1 MKSRCTFVEPLE
13 SRQLLAGDVC
23 LASDPIERI
32 SDDVSPVVSPLV
44 ISETAQDYRNAPP
57 WGIGFA
63 PSFPPQ
69 FLPAPLFPGA
79 GIDAP
84 LILAG
89 GGADLLEEDG
99 GLVAAVRTNF
109 FAGVANELPP
119 ATLHLF
125 ERQDDG
131 SLEESASIELQFTP
145 REVLL
150 TDQLV
155 IVVGSSTGRVA
166 TGTGDAETVVMT
178 VARNDATN
186 RNTIRLDG
194 LFATATRRDDRLF
207 VSTFQP
213 PRFTPH
219 FDSPP
224 SFTHTVTVFDA
235 SGSSLSRIAS
245 GELPNAVLDEMVVGD
260 DMLVVEQ
267 IFSSEPDAER
277 SSPGETT
284 WIAPTQLTHHLVRY
298 RIVGDGIERIA
309 SLPLSADFNLRTEIS
324 ADGLTA
330 VVFGQ
335 HNVMFPA
342 VVDGPQAGYS
352 VALIDLSDDQPKLFQ
367 TVDIATR
374 DRQTIADIGHR
385 AVVIADGRNSL
396 LVVDTDQSIDVDA
409 ENRVTRIELPGT
421 PDQTYPGITSVTEL
435 SPETFAIVRRS
446 YTTRTDPAER
456 LSQSEVELLTLSLDD
471 HSVASQTVPD
481 HSALAIFTPSSAQ
494 PTLIGLGLFLA
505 PLETRQLV
513 VGRIDGS
520 GQFAQ
525 QATIDLDHVVEIDA
539 DENRLLLRQFDQLI
553 EYRWDSSDDPITT
566 PLGDPLPAPTAV
578 DDVFR
583 RNSDSRDLYLH
594 VLGNDQFLGYLGN
607 VEIVELI
614 DAPAGVV
621 IATGGNVLR
630 LTDEA
635 LGTEGTFEFRYVLQQ
650 GSQRASATVTL
661 TLFRYDDDDV
671 RQTVD
676 RVIAQAAEDSDVNA
690 SDLQIG
696 AVRRFTDLPM
706 PSDPV
711 AGMENPLV
719 GQFGII
725 VDVRVGDELYR
736 YAANFTGD
744 VVRLSS
750 QPLQRVMELSLRAVD
765 AEGNALET
773 IQSGDEFFI
782 EVTAQDLRESGFG
795 VFAVAFDL
803 PLPMNHLELTGELI
817 LLGKFDDFGEPITA
831 KGIDEFAALEALI
844 EHPGNDAQSVVRIGV
859 RAIAGGQVTLQL
871 DPAES
876 RGAELL
882 VRGRNDEVSPLEVD
896 FGSLTLNIAGIEP
909 TDTDASGAVTPTDA
923 LRVINFLGLYGS
935 VLIDDLPTLTTHVEG
950 EDGEQRLRSMRR
962 LDTNA
967 DGLISARD
975 ALHVINDLARLFN
988 RDDAAAGGARNAEA
1002 ESVDAAIASDFL
1014 SDDDDDDRLDVVR

>member
-1 MKSRCTFVEPLE
+1 MKSRCSFVEPLE
-13 SRQLLAGDVC
+13 SRRLLAGDVC

-32 SDDVSPVVSPLV
+32 SGDVFPVSGNVVQVFPY
-44 ISETAQDYRNAPP
+44 TPP
-57 WGIGFA
+57 AGIGFA

-84 LILAG
+84 LMLPA
-89 GGADLLEEDG
+89 GGADLLVEAG

-109 FAGVANELPP
+109 FAGAAAELPP

-125 ERQDDG
+125 DRQDDG
-131 SLEESASIELQFTP
+131 SLEESASIELPLAP

-155 IVVGSSTGRVA
+155 IVVGSSPRGIP
-166 TGTGDAETVVMT
+166 TGTRGAETVVWT
-178 VARNDATN
+178 VARNDLTD

-194 LFATATRRDDRLF
+194 LFAAVARRDDRLF

-213 PRFTPH
+213 SQFTPQ

-224 SFTHTVTVFDA
+224 SFTHTVTVFDT
-235 SGSSLSRIAS
+235 SGGSLSRIAS

-260 DMLVVEQ
+260 DILVVEQ
-267 IFSSEPDAER
+267 TGSSETDVERASSRDA
-277 SSPGETT
+277 T
-284 WIAPTQLTHHLVRY
+284 WIAPTELAHHLVRY
-298 RIVGDGIERIA
+298 RIVGDDIERIA
-309 SLPLSADFNLRTEIS
+309 SLELSADFNLRTEIS
-324 ADGLTA
+324 ADGRTA

-335 HNVMFPA
+335 HNVVFPA

-352 VALIDLSDDQPKLFQ
+352 VALIDLSEDQPKLFQ
-367 TVDIATR
+367 SVDLATR
-374 DRQTIADIGHR
+374 NRQTLADIGER
-385 AVVIADGRNSL
+385 ALVIADGRNAL
-396 LVVDTDQSIDVDA
+396 IVVDIDQSIDVDA
-409 ENRVTRIELPGT
+409 ENRVTRIELPGI

-446 YTTRTDPAER
+446 YATSIDPVER
-456 LSQSEVELLTLSLDD
+456 LSRREVELLTLSLDD
-471 HSVASQTVPD
+471 HSVVAQSVPD
-481 HSALAIFTPSSAQ
+481 HSALAIFTPSSPR
-494 PTLIGLGLFLA
+494 PTLIGLGLFLT
-505 PLETRQLV
+505 PLEARQLV

-520 GQFAQ
+520 GQFDQ
-525 QATIDLDHVVEIDA
+525 QATIELDDVVEIDA
-539 DENRLLLRQFDQLI
+539 DENRLLLRQIDQLI
-553 EYRWDSSDDPITT
+553 EYRWDSLDDPIVT

-583 RNSDSRDLYLH
+583 RNSEARDRYLN
-594 VLGNDQFLGYLGN
+594 VLENDQILGYLGN
-607 VEIVELI
+607 ARIVELI

-630 LTDEA
+630 LTEEA
-635 LGTEGTFEFRYVLQQ
+635 LGSEGTFEFRYVLQQ
-650 GSQRASATVTL
+650 GSQRASAKVTL

-671 RQTVD
+671 RQAVD
-676 RVIAQAAEDSDVNA
+676 RVIARAGEDLGVDA

-696 AVRRFTDLPM
+696 AVRRFTDRPM
-706 PSDPV
+706 PSDPA
-711 AGMENPLV
+711 AGIENPLG
-719 GQFGII
+719 GQFGIL
-725 VDVRVGDELYR
+725 VDLRVGDQLYR
-736 YAANFTGD
+736 YAANFQDD
-744 VVRLSS
+744 VVRLSN
-750 QPLQRVMELSLRAVD
+750 QPLRRVMELSMRAMD
-765 AEGNALET
+765 ADGNTVAS

-782 EVTAQDLRESGFG
+782 EVIAQDLREFGLG

-803 PLPMNHLELTGELI
+803 PLPVNQLDLTGELM
-817 LLGKFDDFGEPITA
+817 LLGKFDEIGESITA
-831 KGIDEFAALEALI
+831 RGIDEFSALEALI
-844 EHPGNDAQSVVRIGV
+844 EHPGSAPQAVVRIGV
-859 RAIAGGQVTLQL
+859 RAIAGGRVTLQL

-876 RGAELL
+876 LGAELL
-882 VRGRNDEVSPLEVD
+882 LRGRNDEVSPLEVD
-896 FGSLTLNIAGIEP
+896 FGSLTLNIDGIEP
-909 TDTDASGAVTPTDA
+909 TDTDASGAVTPSDA
-923 LRVINFLGLYGS
+923 LRVINFLGVYGS
-935 VLIDDLPTLTTHVEG
+935 VLVDDLPTLSSRVEG

-988 RDDAAAGGARNAEA
+988 REDGSGSGGSNAEA

-1014 SDDDDDDRLDVVR
+1014 SDDDDDDTLSPMR